1 MKNRCRIPR
10 MVVLALVGW
19 LAGPSAMAGDDPGA
33 ADHPMVS
40 RYPGQEIRWT
50 AVENFM
56 PYKVPAGP
64 VTGYRTI
71 GEWIETQGRVTRIFY
86 AYEGADR
93 THEQIW
99 ENYSTA
105 LKSAEFEIIGE
116 GSPRTRVGA
125 GDVGGRTWQGIVLTT
140 NPWNESDPDVNT
152 LTAGTSSQG
161 GSAAIVARK
170 ERAAGTA
177 YVVINIE
184 QHSAGYVGTLV
195 DIIEVEAAQTGL
207 IVVDAE
213 AIGNDMVE
221 YGRVVLDGIVFD
233 FDKATLKAESGPAL
247 DAIAQYLAA
256 HPDKRFFVVGHTD
269 SQGTFAYNQGLS
281 ADRAR
286 AVADALK
293 RDYGIAGD
301 RLEPHGVGPLVPVFA
316 NDSAAGRDRN
326 RRVELV
332 ERQAGVAASSIR
344 SSGSGTTD

>member
-1 MKNRCRIPR
+1 MKNLFGTTG
-10 MVVLALVGW
+10 MVMLTVAGW
-19 LAGPSAMAGDDPGA
+19 LAGPLAMAGDDPGA

-40 RYPGQEIRWT
+40 RYPGQEIRWY

-86 AYEGADR
+86 AYEGNDR
-93 THEQIW
+93 THEEIW
-99 ENYSTA
+99 KNYSDA
-105 LKSAEFEIIGE
+105 LKAAEFEIIGE
-116 GSPRTRVGA
+116 GSPRTRA
-125 GDVGGRTWQGIVLTT
+125 GVNEVGGRTWQGVVLTT
-140 NPWNESDPDVNT
+140 NPWQESDPDVNT

-177 YVVINIE
+177 YVVVNIE
-184 QHSAGYVGTLV
+184 QHSAEYVGTLV
-195 DIIEVEAAQTGL
+195 DVIEVAAAQTGL
-207 IVVDAE
+207 IAVDAE

-221 YGRVVLDGIVFD
+221 YGRVILDGIVFD
-233 FDKATLKAESGPAL
+233 FDKATLKAESKPAL

-256 HPDKRFFVVGHTD
+256 HPDKTFFVVGHTD
-269 SQGTFAYNQGLS
+269 SKGTFAYNQGLS

-293 RDYGIAGD
+293 RDYQIAGD
-301 RLEPHGVGPLVPVFA
+301 RLQPHGVGPLAPVFN
-316 NDSAAGRDRN
+316 NDSDAGRDRN

-332 ERQAGVAASSIR
+332 ER
-344 SSGSGTTD
+344 